1 MTVCSHCGAENRAE
15 AKFCGECGAALTA
28 VCPACSTPNEPGRK
42 FCYEC
47 GASLGGLPGSA
58 AAVPALQRQTP
69 AAERRLV
76 SVLFADLVGFTSA
89 SEGRDAEE
97 TRELLTRYFD
107 TCRTVIERY
116 GGTVEK
122 FIGDAVMAVWGTPV
136 AHEDDAERAVRA
148 ALELVAAISDLAPG
162 IRARAGVLTG
172 EAAVTIGAE
181 GQGMVAGD
189 LVNTASR
196 IQSAAEP
203 GSVLVG
209 EATKRTTE
217 AAIAYAAAGEHQLK
231 GKTEPVATWQAL
243 RVTAGRGG
251 ALKSAGLEPP
261 FVGRD
266 REIRLVKELFHA
278 CAAERRAQL
287 VSVVGIAGI
296 GKSRLGWE
304 FFKYV
309 DGLSEDVWWHRGRCL
324 AYGEGVA
331 FWALAEMVRM
341 RAQITEG
348 EDPDD
353 AGRKLRATVEEHVSD
368 AEERR
373 FVEPRLAH
381 LLGLD
386 EDAAHGKEELFGAWR
401 LLFERMSETGP
412 VVLLFEDLQWADAT
426 LIEFISYVLE
436 WSRNHA
442 IYVLCHARP
451 EMQERH
457 PGFGRGSRN
466 QTALFLEPLSSEDME
481 ALLDGFVPGLPAEL
495 REQILWRAEGVP
507 LYAVETVRMLL
518 DRGLLIQEGS
528 IYRPTG
534 TIDELEVPET
544 LQGLIAARLDGLDPE
559 ERRLLQDASVLGKT
573 FSREA
578 LASLAGLPEP
588 ELEPLLSA
596 LVRKEVLGVQ
606 ADPRSPERGQY
617 GFLQDLVKRVAYET
631 LTRRER
637 KTRHLAAAA
646 LLQSSF
652 GEVEQ
657 EIVEVVA
664 SHYLAAY
671 EAQPDAEDAAEIRS
685 SARELLARAGER
697 AGSLAAVAEARRYFE
712 QAAGLAEDPLERA
725 RLLDRAGWMAFQNAE
740 LEAAEGLFAAAHEL
754 LAPLDTHAAAAVSA
768 RIAQIE
774 TWTGRTE
781 QARSRL
787 EAAFA
792 AVADDEPDEEVVD
805 VAAQLGNVL
814 ARGGDYDQAREPTEF
829 ALRLSQALRL
839 PEQLIRGLLTKALI
853 ARGSGRPEE
862 VFALVR
868 HALRLA
874 LENDLTERASH
885 AYINLSDACF
895 RTDRYSEA
903 LDVLSDGLMLARR
916 IGSRNREL
924 FMLAETSYAL
934 AMSGR
939 WEEALATYQEL
950 PEDQLRT
957 NAALASV
964 LSGVLEVLIHQ
975 GRIEEARS
983 LVALP
988 EYFLDEPE
996 QQDRAIYGGARAA
1009 LLYAEDRYRE
1019 ALEAGAEAARYAAD
1033 LGAGQQGVKQGLV
1046 WAVASALALD
1056 DDAAADGLLST
1067 IEQLPPGLRP
1077 PFLEAQAHRF
1087 RAQMNDQEPG
1097 FKTAAGGFREYNFPF
1112 WLAVTE
1118 LEHSEWLVRRDRA
1131 ADAEPL
1137 FAEAHQIF
1145 ERLEARPWLERV
1157 TAAAAWQQPHV
1168 PA

>member
-1 MTVCSHCGAENRAE
+1 
-15 AKFCGECGAALTA
+15 
-28 VCPACSTPNEPGRK
+28 
-42 FCYEC
+42 
-47 GASLGGLPGSA
+47 LPGSA
-58 AAVPALQRQTP
+58 AAVPALQRETP

-136 AHEDDAERAVRA
+136 AQEDDAERAVRA

-162 IRARAGVLTG
+162 VRARAGVLTG
-172 EAAVTIGAE
+172 EAAVTIGVE

-217 AAIAYAAAGEHQLK
+217 AAIAYAATGEHQLK
-231 GKTEPVATWQAL
+231 GKTEPVALWRAL

-331 FWALAEMVRM
+331 FWALAETVRM

-348 EDPDD
+348 EDPEG
-353 AGRKLRATVEEHVSD
+353 AGRKLRATIEEHVSD
-368 AEERR
+368 ADERR
-373 FVEPRLAH
+373 FVEPRLPH

-386 EDAAHGKEELFGAWR
+386 EEAAHGNEELFGAWR

-426 LIEFISYVLE
+426 LVEFISYLLE

-451 EMQERH
+451 ELQERH

-466 QTALFLEPLSSEDME
+466 QTALFLEPLSSKAME
-481 ALLDGFVPGLPAEL
+481 ALLDGFVPGLPPEL
-495 REQILWRAEGVP
+495 RERILRRAEGVP

-534 TIDELEVPET
+534 TIEELEVPET
-544 LQGLIAARLDGLDPE
+544 LHGLIAARLDGLDPE

-573 FSREA
+573 FSKEA
-578 LASLAGLPEP
+578 LAALAGIA
-588 ELEPLLSA
+588 ELELEGLLSA

-631 LTRRER
+631 LARRER
-637 KTRHLAAAA
+637 KARHLAAAA

-652 GEVEQ
+652 GEAEQ

-712 QAAGLAEDPLERA
+712 QAAGLAEEPPERA

-740 LEAAEGLFAAAHEL
+740 LEDAERLFTAAHDL
-754 LAPLDTHAAAAVSA
+754 LAREHAHC
-768 RIAQIE
+768 
-774 TWTGRTE
+774 
-781 QARSRL
+781 
-787 EAAFA
+787 
-792 AVADDEPDEEVVD
+792 
-805 VAAQLGNVL
+805 
-814 ARGGDYDQAREPTEF
+814 
-829 ALRLSQALRL
+829 
-839 PEQLIRGLLTKALI
+839 
-853 ARGSGRPEE
+853 GS
-862 VFALVR
+862 
-868 HALRLA
+868 
-874 LENDLTERASH
+874 
-885 AYINLSDACF
+885 
-895 RTDRYSEA
+895 
-903 LDVLSDGLMLARR
+903 
-916 IGSRNREL
+916 
-924 FMLAETSYAL
+924 
-934 AMSGR
+934 
-939 WEEALATYQEL
+939 
-950 PEDQLRT
+950 
-957 NAALASV
+957 
-964 LSGVLEVLIHQ
+964 
-975 GRIEEARS
+975 
-983 LVALP
+983 
-988 EYFLDEPE
+988 
-996 QQDRAIYGGARAA
+996 
-1009 LLYAEDRYRE
+1009 
-1019 ALEAGAEAARYAAD
+1019 
-1033 LGAGQQGVKQGLV
+1033 
-1046 WAVASALALD
+1046 
-1056 DDAAADGLLST
+1056 
-1067 IEQLPPGLRP
+1067 GLRP
-1077 PFLEAQAHRF
+1077 SRPNRDVDRTR
-1087 RAQMNDQEPG
+1087 RAGTLAPG
-1097 FKTAAGGFREYNFPF
+1097 SGFRRGCRRRTGRGRRRGRSPARNGAHEGRRLRAGSRADRIR
-1112 WLAVTE
+1112 LAT
-1118 LEHSEWLVRRDRA
+1118 LASA
-1131 ADAEPL
+1131 AASG
-1137 FAEAHQIF
+1137 A
-1145 ERLEARPWLERV
+1145 ARPRALE
-1157 TAAAAWQQPHV
+1157 
-1168 PA
+1168 